1 MASAPIDENP
11 AEPSKNGQAAGG
23 QVAGGQTS
31 GGQASGDQKP
41 GGPGVGGQEPGGQEA
56 GTAADGKPTSWQ
68 ARCLLRAARAGTLAT
83 SAKGQPYA
91 SLVTPAC
98 MPDGSLLLLLSRL
111 AEHTRHLLADPR
123 CSVLVSGAPVS
134 ENPQTTPRVTVT
146 GVAEVVDDKAL
157 KSRYLAV
164 HPYATLYADF
174 GDFSTWRI
182 VPAAGILV
190 GGFARAFR
198 LKAADFAPD
207 PAAAAAILAAEKVII
222 AHCNQDHPDA
232 LAAIARQAIARKA
245 GAGPMGDWRMVTV
258 DVDGFDLALGELVV
272 RQAWSA
278 PVSDAMDVRRELV
291 RLAQQARGG

>member
-1 MASAPIDENP
+1 MASAPMDENL
-11 AEPSKNGQAAGG
+11 AEPSSNGAEAGG
-23 QVAGGQTS
+23 PAS
-31 GGQASGDQKP
+31 GGEASGGQKP
-41 GGPGVGGQEPGGQEA
+41 GGP
-56 GTAADGKPTSWQ
+56 AADDRPTAWQ

-146 GVAEVVDDKAL
+146 GAAEVVHDKAL

-198 LKAADFAPD
+198 LKAADFVPD
-207 PAAAAAILAAEKVII
+207 PAAAAAILAEEKGII
-222 AHCNQDHPDA
+222 AHCNQDHADA
-232 LAAIARQAIARKA
+232 LAAIAGQA

-258 DVDGFDLALGELVV
+258 DVDGFDLALGALVV
-272 RQAWSA
+272 RHAWSA
-278 PVSDAMDVRRELV
+278 PVTNAMDVRRELV
-291 RLAQQARGG
+291 QLVQQARGL

>member
-23 QVAGGQTS
+23 QTAGGQTAGGQGL
-31 GGQASGDQKP
+31 GGQAS
-41 GGPGVGGQEPGGQEA
+41 GGQEPGGQEA
-56 GTAADGKPTSWQ
+56 GAADGKPTSWQ

-182 VPAAGILV
+182 APAAGILV

-198 LKAADFAPD
+198 LKAADFVPD
-207 PAAAAAILAAEKVII
+207 PAAAAAILAEEKGII

-232 LAAIARQAIARKA
+232 LAAIAGKA
-245 GAGPMGDWRMVTV
+245 GAGETSAGETGDGKAGNWRMVTV

-272 RQAWSA
+272 RHAWSA